1 VAISKNTSWFDEES
15 GYLIRPYAITG
26 GRTHPNGENF
36 PLITQVA
43 TTGPGTAN
51 GRQGQVLQ
59 PELAAILD
67 LCRERS
73 LAIVE
78 IAALLDLPPSV
89 VKVLCGDLLT
99 KSLIVI
105 KTPGEE
111 TSTPSVELLERVIRG
126 IREL

>member
-1 VAISKNTSWFDEES
+1 MANSKKTSWFDEES

-26 GRTHPNGENF
+26 GRTHHSGADL

-43 TTGPGTAN
+43 TTGSSQ
-51 GRQGQVLQ
+51 GREVQVVQ
-59 PELAAILD
+59 PELGAILD
-67 LCRERS
+67 LCRERP

-99 KSLIVI
+99 KSMIAI
-105 KTPGEE
+105 KAPGKE
-111 TSTPSVELLERVIRG
+111 TSSPSVELLERVIRG